1 MILEL
6 RAFQYDGTRL
16 ADANRMKVFGDST
29 IKLNQHE
36 ITFNARDANN
46 NPTSCS
52 FKINGESIGAAPFTT
67 TVINR
72 ASLVEA
78 FDATHA
84 FDHFSYNGLN
94 YYNNPSTIP
103 LTSDGT
109 VTAYFNSYCVVTIQ
123 SNNNNYGTVD
133 FAGTNYWPNNYYQMG
148 AHPYSGYVFDHWES
162 SNWNNIWFLDAQG
175 PSTIAVG
182 VGSGTITGV
191 FTPAT
196 THAVT
201 FCYDAGGWNLGNLEI
216 AVDGHSGYQAS
227 WSGTTYCLAEGWH
240 TIEYPIQYG
249 WFNRGSMYQDGTYLN
264 DANFYVGAD
273 TVISCDYYW

>member
-1 MILEL
+1 MLGVRGHYGQAAIGRVHHSPICVTRDIIPMILEL

-84 FDHFSYNGLN
+84 FDHFS
-94 YYNNPSTIP
+94 
-103 LTSDGT
+103 
-109 VTAYFNSYCVVTIQ
+109 
-123 SNNNNYGTVD
+123 
-133 FAGTNYWPNNYYQMG
+133 
-148 AHPYSGYVFDHWES
+148 
-162 SNWNNIWFLDAQG
+162 
-175 PSTIAVG
+175 
-182 VGSGTITGV
+182 
-191 FTPAT
+191 
-196 THAVT
+196 
-201 FCYDAGGWNLGNLEI
+201 
-216 AVDGHSGYQAS
+216 
-227 WSGTTYCLAEGWH
+227 
-240 TIEYPIQYG
+240 
-249 WFNRGSMYQDGTYLN
+249 
-264 DANFYVGAD
+264 
-273 TVISCDYYW
+273 